1 MLLPASV
8 DGVVVDKALT
18 FLQRAK
24 HVELARLSDFEVGES
39 FEDTM
44 NRAGKSIEPEI
55 AEELVKASTGYPF
68 MIQLVGYYVWQAA
81 SRRNSDTVAAV
92 DAEKGIRI
100 ARQSFDSMVIEPAL
114 RRLSPMARC
123 GEGPAA
129 SGDVAALMG
138 LSTTEVGSYRKRL
151 IDAALVEPCGDGK
164 VDFAIPYMRDYLLRD
179 EE

>member
-92 DAEKGIRI
+92 DAEKG
-100 ARQSFDSMVIEPAL
+100 MVIEPAL
-114 RRLSPMARC
+114 RRLSPMQEKYLRALARC

-151 IDAALVEPCGDGK
+151 IDAALVEPCGYGK
-164 VDFAIPYMRDYLLRD
+164 VEFAIPPLREYLLRD